1 MKRFAIVDLETTGNA
16 ASKGDRIIE
25 IGVVVME
32 ENGTIVEEFSSLV
45 YPEKDIPPFIRSLT
59 GIENDDVLDA
69 PLFSEIVEDVYPLF
83 QHAFIVAHNIEF
95 DLGFLNDELTRCGY
109 QPLHNPIIDTV
120 EFARILMPTSPTFK
134 LGQLAERLEM
144 GHDRPHRALS
154 DAQVTADL
162 LLYLLKE
169 LQRLPE
175 RTIHHLLKIEGKLK
189 SDFREFFLKYLEEKR
204 YGTNPESDVML
215 KHGIAVRKQVHERES
230 KTVQLPAFDTWK
242 TQVFE
247 GENGL
252 ESLLPDYEVRKGQQE
267 MTSSVKRALE
277 ENKHAIIEAGAGTG
291 KSVAYLLS
299 AAFQA
304 MQSGRRVVIST
315 HTTSLQKQL
324 LEEEI
329 PKVERMFPRPIKA
342 VLYKGKAHY
351 ISLIH
356 FHYELERSYQDN
368 YDIALTKAMILVWL
382 TKTRTGDVDEIQ
394 LPSNGRQ
401 FWHKVS
407 SEQSSKT
414 VRLGFTDDSFYQWA
428 QEKAAQADLV
438 ITNHALLCMDIM
450 KEESALPDYEH
461 VIIDEAHHLEA
472 VASRY
477 FGVRMNYRE
486 LQRYLTQFGEIL
498 HKSLYKEWSLQEDFY
513 TNLIKGQQSID
524 EAKEELSHLSR
535 YIYQSVK
542 KQKRLGKGKSDIGR
556 TQLLLKPGEMP
567 AFIDTAKEM
576 SHRFLAMIKK
586 LIVHMGRMEEQ
597 LRMQLAVKEDY
608 SIPILLSR
616 LNNQIDVCH
625 QIRSQLIH
633 YFDFTR
639 EEEVKWVEI
648 EGEGAVN
655 AIYLFSEPYDVA
667 HLLEQRL
674 FKRKSSAILTSA
686 TLTTDGSFDYIR
698 KSLGMKGLANT
709 MEAAIP
715 SPYQFKEQVQL
726 MVPNDFPNI
735 KSEPDAFIEALS
747 EAIYSVAE
755 VTKGRMLV
763 LFTSYEM
770 LRQTYSLLKEF
781 IDPEEFMVFAQGVS
795 SGSRDRLK
803 KNFQAFDQAILL
815 GTSSFWEG
823 VDIPGE
829 DLSCLMMVRLPFQPP
844 DQPIQSIRN
853 ERMQKEGKNSFM
865 EKSLPHAI
873 IRFKQ
878 GFGRLI
884 RSSSDRG
891 IVFICDQRLMEARY
905 GKYFLNSLPEV
916 PVSYESTRQLINKID
931 KWL

>member
-1 MKRFAIVDLETTGNA
+1 
-16 ASKGDRIIE
+16 
-25 IGVVVME
+25 
-32 ENGTIVEEFSSLV
+32 
-45 YPEKDIPPFIRSLT
+45 
-59 GIENDDVLDA
+59 
-69 PLFSEIVEDVYPLF
+69 
-83 QHAFIVAHNIEF
+83 
-95 DLGFLNDELTRCGY
+95 
-109 QPLHNPIIDTV
+109 
-120 EFARILMPTSPTFK
+120 
-134 LGQLAERLEM
+134 
-144 GHDRPHRALS
+144 
-154 DAQVTADL
+154 
-162 LLYLLKE
+162 
-169 LQRLPE
+169 
-175 RTIHHLLKIEGKLK
+175 
-189 SDFREFFLKYLEEKR
+189 
-204 YGTNPESDVML
+204 
-215 KHGIAVRKQVHERES
+215 
-230 KTVQLPAFDTWK
+230 
-242 TQVFE
+242 
-247 GENGL
+247 
-252 ESLLPDYEVRKGQQE
+252 
-267 MTSSVKRALE
+267 
-277 ENKHAIIEAGAGTG
+277 
-291 KSVAYLLS
+291 
-299 AAFQA
+299 
-304 MQSGRRVVIST
+304 
-315 HTTSLQKQL
+315 
-324 LEEEI
+324 
-329 PKVERMFPRPIKA
+329 
-342 VLYKGKAHY
+342 
-351 ISLIH
+351 
-356 FHYELERSYQDN
+356 
-368 YDIALTKAMILVWL
+368 
-382 TKTRTGDVDEIQ
+382 
-394 LPSNGRQ
+394 
-401 FWHKVS
+401 
-407 SEQSSKT
+407 
-414 VRLGFTDDSFYQWA
+414 
-428 QEKAAQADLV
+428 
-438 ITNHALLCMDIM
+438 
-450 KEESALPDYEH
+450 
-461 VIIDEAHHLEA
+461 
-472 VASRY
+472 
-477 FGVRMNYRE
+477 MNYRE
-486 LQRYLTQFGEIL
+486 LQRHLTQFGEIF

-513 TNLIKGQQSID
+513 MNLMRGQQSID

-542 KQKRLGKGKSDIGR
+542 KQKRFGKGKSDVGR

-597 LRMQLAVKEDY
+597 LRMQLAVREDY

-616 LNNQIDVCH
+616 LNNQMDVCQ

-674 FKRKSSAILTSA
+674 FSRKRSAILTSA
-686 TLTTDGSFDYIR
+686 TLSTDGSFQYIR
-698 KSLGMKGLANT
+698 KSLGLKDFANT
-709 MEAAIP
+709 IEAVIP

-735 KSEPDAFIEALS
+735 KNDPDSFVEALS

-770 LRQTYSLLKEF
+770 LRQTYTLLKEF

-844 DQPIQSIRN
+844 DQPIQSMRN
-853 ERMQKEGKNSFM
+853 ERLQKEGKNSFM

-891 IVFICDQRLMEARY
+891 VVFICDQRLIEARY

-916 PVSYESTRQLINKID
+916 PVSYESTRQLINKIE